1 MVATDVASRGLDVP
15 NVAHVINYDLPKNI
29 DSYVHRIGRTGRAGK
44 SGLATAFFDGTNQSM
59 AKALADVME
68 EAKQEV
74 PEWLI
79 QFAEGSSS
87 SHGMRND
94 YGYSDNQTCGEYGA
108 YDYGQRDGMSW
119 GGETYAQTYPTGN
132 AQMGSYEAASNGFDY
147 CYGTEQVVATG
158 WD

>member
-79 QFAEGSSS
+79 QFADGSSS

-94 YGYSDNQTCGEYGA
+94 YGYSDNQMCGEYGA
-108 YDYGQRDGMSW
+108 YDYRQRNSM
-119 GGETYAQTYPTGN
+119 TYAQPYPTGN
-132 AQMGSYEAASNGFDY
+132 AQMGSYEAASNGFGY